1 MAVFDKDIIVIE
13 GGFSNDPVD
22 AGGETKYGISKRS
35 YPNED
40 IKNLTVERAIE
51 IYTRDFWN
59 PLKLSSIQDQTTAN
73 LVFRFSVQSGQYTS
87 VKLLQESLNTFV
99 PIIPSVLLDGN
110 LGAKTLQAIN
120 NIRTIRLHDTFRVAT
135 CKYYLD
141 IVLKRPSQE
150 KYFKGW
156 IKRALM

>member
-13 GGFSNDPVD
+13 GGYSNDPDD

-35 YPNED
+35 YPQED
-40 IKNLTVERAIE
+40 IKNLTVDRAIE
-51 IYTRDFWN
+51 IYTRDWWN
-59 PLKLSSIQDQTTAN
+59 PLNLSSIQDQTTAN
-73 LVFRFSVQSGQYTS
+73 LVFRFAVNSGKETA
-87 VKLLQESLNTFV
+87 VKMLQESLNTFV
-99 PIIPSVLLDGN
+99 PIIPSVAIDGQ
-110 LGAKTLQAIN
+110 LGQRTLQAIN

-135 CKYYLD
+135 CKYYLN
-141 IVLKRPSQE
+141 IVLKKPSQE

>member
-1 MAVFDKDIIVIE
+1 MAVFDKEIIEIE
-13 GGFSNDPVD
+13 GGYSNDPDD
-22 AGGETKYGISKRS
+22 AGRETKYGISKRS

-59 PLKLSSIQDQTTAN
+59 PLKLSLVQDQTTAN
-73 LVFRFSVQSGQYTS
+73 LIFRFAVHAGQITAARMVQ
-87 VKLLQESLNTFV
+87 ECLNTFV
-99 PIIPSVLLDGN
+99 PIIFSVDVDGDI
-110 LGAKTLQAIN
+110 GTRTLQAIN

-135 CKYYLD
+135 CRYYLAL
-141 IVLKRPSQE
+141 VFKKPSQE
-150 KYFKGW
+150 KYLKGW

>member
-1 MAVFDKDIIVIE
+1 MAVFDKDIIEIE
-13 GGFSNDPVD
+13 GGYSNDPVD

-35 YPNED
+35 YPKED

-59 PLKLSSIQDQTTAN
+59 PLNLSSIQDQTTAN
-73 LVFRFSVQSGQYTS
+73 LVFRFAVNAGNITA
-87 VKLLQESLNTFV
+87 VKMLQECLNTFV
-99 PIIPSVLLDGN
+99 PIIPSVAVDGV
-110 LGAKTLQAIN
+110 LGQRTLQAIN

-135 CKYYLD
+135 CKHYLA
-141 IVLKRPSQE
+141 IVLRKPSQE

>member
-1 MAVFDKDIIVIE
+1 MAVFDKEIIEIE
-13 GGFSNDPVD
+13 GGYVNDPVD

-35 YPNED
+35 YPKED

-59 PLKLSSIQDQTTAN
+59 PLNLNLVQDQTTAN
-73 LVFRFSVQSGQYTS
+73 LVFRFSVHSGQETA
-87 VKLLQESLNTFV
+87 VRLLQESINTFV
-99 PIIPSVLLDGN
+99 PIVAGIKTDGI
-110 LGAKTLQAIN
+110 LGPITRQAVNSIRPPRLQDA
-120 NIRTIRLHDTFRVAT
+120 FRVGT
-135 CKYYLD
+135 CRYYLN
-141 IVLKRPSQE
+141 IVLKKPSQQ

>member
-13 GGFSNDPVD
+13 GGYDNDPD
-22 AGGETKYGISKRS
+22 DPGGETKYGISKRS

-59 PLKLSSIQDQTTAN
+59 PLNLSSIQDQTTAN
-73 LVFRFSVQSGQYTS
+73 LVFRFAVNSGQETA
-87 VKLLQESLNTFV
+87 VELLQESLNTFV
-99 PIIPSVLLDGN
+99 PIIPSVKVDGK
-110 LGAKTLQAIN
+110 LGQKTLQGIN

-141 IVLKRPSQE
+141 IVLKKPSQE

-156 IKRALM
+156 IRRALM